1 MTIAGGRAVLNPTA
15 GQRHT
20 AWVIALLLLGSCA
33 SLPWFWSNPV
43 NPGVLVLIVETALA
57 LTAFLVAWLLYLQ
70 FLRASSTSLLWLA
83 AGFLFVSLTT
93 LAQAI
98 ELSLGRF
105 LDTRLVFLGDLA
117 LPLAVI
123 AYLLRRQSAS
133 DGVSPHS
140 KGARL
145 FRSIGGTL
153 AVAVMLIWA
162 LAATDADAGAPP
174 VDDAWRLPAV
184 ALLLTASATPLVML
198 WDSSR
203 LPLDRW
209 LQVMLLSWALGSL
222 WLGSGFA
229 SLYAWFG
236 VFCVLLVSLSTPPF
250 AVEARRSSAEATV
263 RAIANEI
270 NQPLFAISINAD
282 AVTRMLAA
290 EKPDLEEVKAAL
302 ADIGNDTLRISQAL
316 AGAQRSL
323 AGEHEA
329 PADIDVAQ
337 LLDECVT
344 QLRGE
349 MSARSVACEVETA
362 PHLPEV
368 RGVRPQLLQML
379 VNLVSHSLEAM
390 SAAGTRERR
399 LRMRASRRNGGSVEI
414 SVEDSGLAIPQR
426 TGLRLAICRSIVDAH
441 GGDISVAAES
451 GRGVA
456 FKVVLP
462 ASS

>member
-1 MTIAGGRAVLNPTA
+1 
-15 GQRHT
+15 
-20 AWVIALLLLGSCA
+20 
-33 SLPWFWSNPV
+33 
-43 NPGVLVLIVETALA
+43 
-57 LTAFLVAWLLYLQ
+57 
-70 FLRASSTSLLWLA
+70 
-83 AGFLFVSLTT
+83 
-93 LAQAI
+93 
-98 ELSLGRF
+98 
-105 LDTRLVFLGDLA
+105 
-117 LPLAVI
+117 
-123 AYLLRRQSAS
+123 
-133 DGVSPHS
+133 
-140 KGARL
+140 
-145 FRSIGGTL
+145 
-153 AVAVMLIWA
+153 
-162 LAATDADAGAPP
+162 
-174 VDDAWRLPAV
+174 
-184 ALLLTASATPLVML
+184 
-198 WDSSR
+198 
-203 LPLDRW
+203 
-209 LQVMLLSWALGSL
+209 
-222 WLGSGFA
+222 
-229 SLYAWFG
+229 

-250 AVEARRSSAEATV
+250 AVEARRSSVEATV